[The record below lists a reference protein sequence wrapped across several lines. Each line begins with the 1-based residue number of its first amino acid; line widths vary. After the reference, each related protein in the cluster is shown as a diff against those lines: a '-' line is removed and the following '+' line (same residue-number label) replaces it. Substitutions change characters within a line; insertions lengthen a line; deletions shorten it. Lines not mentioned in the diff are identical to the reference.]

1 MLATSRVLREFTVA
15 TEVTP
20 LALHWTMCM
29 AAELHQSMY
38 PESDWFNNCFK
49 CKLNARL
56 VGGSGGRETPTQ
68 LSPRDCL
75 PPGLASP
82 RVIPGNLSCSVISI
96 STPHSPL
103 TPPSQVTKT
112 GASQVAQAPGW
123 APGSGPLVLVAAG
136 PSSTDSRCRPSRS
149 RGDNTCCCCISQHS
163 QSRDNDNTVTVTMTT
178 HTTHKHTH
186 AQTQT
191 HTHTSY
197 NTQTHAHTHMQR
209 GQLLLHIRT
218 QSVP

>member
-103 TPPSQVTKT
+103 TPPSQVTMA
-112 GASQVAQAPGW
+112 GAHRLHRHRVGRRVAGHWCLWPPGPPALTAGADQVGAEGTTP
-123 APGSGPLVLVAAG
+123 AAAAY
-136 PSSTDSRCRPSRS
+136 P
-149 RGDNTCCCCISQHS
+149 
-163 QSRDNDNTVTVTMTT
+163 NTVSPVTMTT
-178 HTTHKHTH
+178 
-186 AQTQT
+186 
-191 HTHTSY
+191 
-197 NTQTHAHTHMQR
+197 
-209 GQLLLHIRT
+209 
-218 QSVP
+218 QSR